1 MRKPNQPINILSLAK
16 DAGLFVEADRLNGIT
31 KIIDPAGLEI
41 EFLIAKKGQGV
52 ESSVKTNLGVTAES
66 LRHLDILS
74 KHTSTVSFL
83 NISIEIPKPEAF
95 VIHKMIINSERK
107 GKAEKDQLII
117 CSMYPYLDK
126 GLYSSIK
133 NTLTKKDLVRVNEFE
148 NNYILPMLEQ
158 KSRISAAK
166 QNLSKA
172 NDT

>member
-1 MRKPNQPINILSLAK
+1 
-16 DAGLFVEADRLNGIT
+16 
-31 KIIDPAGLEI
+31 
-41 EFLIAKKGQGV
+41 
-52 ESSVKTNLGVTAES
+52 
-66 LRHLDILS
+66 
-74 KHTSTVSFL
+74 
-83 NISIEIPKPEAF
+83 
-95 VIHKMIINSERK
+95 
-107 GKAEKDQLII
+107 
-117 CSMYPYLDK
+117 MYPYLDK